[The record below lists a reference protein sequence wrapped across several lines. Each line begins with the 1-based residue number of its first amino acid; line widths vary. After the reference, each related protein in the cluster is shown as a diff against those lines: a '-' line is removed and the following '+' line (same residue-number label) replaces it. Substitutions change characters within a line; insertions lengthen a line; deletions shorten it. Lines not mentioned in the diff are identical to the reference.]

1 MSDLSVMK
9 EVVYFSSPSFLM
21 YSIYI
26 YTLYVRLYIVFWLG
40 RADAQKWQ
48 KAEVLVSIL
57 WPGGGCQHHG
67 IVASS
72 FFFFSFSFFFFLCW
86 WWRSRVVCV
95 HIYIYTSWNEL
106 QFPSMISC
114 IYLSEL
120 FFSLHFFSFVFIL
133 FIFFPPWLG
142 ATELKEDVTV
152 GGRDRRSPR
161 ESSRCDCDH
170 SKPNV

>member
-26 YTLYVRLYIVFWLG
+26 YTHCMCVCILYSGWAVRTRRSDKRRKFLCQSSG
-40 RADAQKWQ
+40 PAGGANTTG
-48 KAEVLVSIL
+48 S
-57 WPGGGCQHHG
+57 WP
-67 IVASS
+67 A
-72 FFFFSFSFFFFLCW
+72 FFFFFFFFFFLCW

-120 FFSLHFFSFVFIL
+120 FFSLHFFSFVSIL
-133 FIFFPPWLG
+133 FYFFPPWLG